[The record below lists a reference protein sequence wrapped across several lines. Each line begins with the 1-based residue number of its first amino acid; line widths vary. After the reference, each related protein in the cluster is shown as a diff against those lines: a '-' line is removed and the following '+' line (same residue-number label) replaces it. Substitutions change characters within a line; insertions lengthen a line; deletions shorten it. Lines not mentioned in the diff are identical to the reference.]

1 MQLLNRGEN
10 SMAKKLIPMAICYD
24 FDGTLSPGNMQEYGF
39 IKKLGVTAREFWDKS
54 NTLAKD
60 DKADDILEYMKV
72 TIDEAKKR
80 NLSITRE
87 DLMEYG
93 KNIELYKG
101 VESWFDRINK
111 YARSKGVKMQ
121 HYIISSGLKEMLEGA
136 SIAGKFTEIFASSF
150 MYDDTGAAVWPAIV
164 LNYTSKT
171 QYMFRINKGC
181 LDVTDTEGVNKHID
195 KSCRPMPFENMIY
208 IGDGSTDIPCMAMLN
223 KAGGHTLAVYN
234 SGKKER
240 ASALNRDGRAHKVA
254 PADYSDGKAIDV
266 FVKAVIDKVVA
277 DNTLKSVK
285 S

>member
-1 MQLLNRGEN
+1 MVN
-10 SMAKKLIPMAICYD
+10 KLIPVAICYD

-39 IKKLGVTAREFWDKS
+39 IKKLGVTPMEFWDKS
-54 NTLAKD
+54 NTLAKEE
-60 DKADDILEYMKV
+60 KADDILAYMKV
-72 TIDEAKKR
+72 TIDEARKR

-87 DLMEYG
+87 DFMAYG
-93 KNIELYKG
+93 KNIKLYKG
-101 VESWFDRINK
+101 VEDWFDRINK

-121 HYIISSGLKEMLEGA
+121 HYIISSGLKEMLEGSPIA
-136 SIAGKFTEIFASSF
+136 SKFTEIFASSF
-150 MYDDTGAAVWPAIV
+150 MYDAEGAAVWPAIV

-240 ASALNRDGRAHKVA
+240 ASALNRDGRAHMVA
-254 PADYSDGKAIDV
+254 PADYSDGKAIDK
-266 FVKAVIDKVVA
+266 FIKAVIDKVVT
-277 DNTLKSVK
+277 DNALKSIK